1 MSIDGQT
8 LAVAVDLGGTSL
20 SCGLVD
26 RAGGL
31 LAQRQQASPAAA
43 NSDQLVAGIAAAV
56 SALLADT
63 GLSPRRLAGLGIGA
77 PGLVDA
83 PAGTLRRA
91 TNLPGCRDVP
101 LAARLTARFG
111 CPVQVRHDVDLA
123 TLAEWRL
130 GAGRGCRHLACICIG
145 TGIGLGLVL
154 NGALYTGA
162 AAGAGNLGHLILS
175 EYAAAEVCRGPGY
188 LESQAAGP
196 AIAAA
201 GGGRDDGDARPVFAA
216 AAAGEPAAA
225 RAVARAAHLLGLA
238 AANLANLLDPERIVV
253 GGGVAQA
260 GEALLTPLIAT
271 ARHHVCAFLAER
283 LTIVPAQLGAR
294 AGLIGAGLTVWDPPC

>member
-1 MSIDGQT
+1 MGIDGET
-8 LAVAVDLGGTSL
+8 LAAAVDLGGTSL
-20 SCGLVD
+20 SCGLVN
-26 RAGGL
+26 REGEL

-43 NSDQLVAGIAAAV
+43 DGDQLVAGIAAAV
-56 SALLADT
+56 SALLADA
-63 GLSPRRLAGLGIGA
+63 GLPAGRLAGLGVGA

-83 PAGTLRRA
+83 ATGTLLQA
-91 TNLPGCRDVP
+91 TNLPGCRQVP
-101 LAARLTARFG
+101 LAARLGACFG

-130 GAGRGCRHLACICIG
+130 GAGRGCRHLACVCVG

-162 AAGAGNLGHLILS
+162 AAGAGNLGHLILA
-175 EYAAAEVCRGPGY
+175 EDAAAEVCRGPGY

-201 GGGRDDGDARPVFAA
+201 GGQGDSDARPVFAA
-216 AAAGEPAAA
+216 AAAGEPTAA

-238 AANLANLLDPERIVV
+238 VANLANLLDPERIVV

-260 GEALLTPLIAT
+260 GQVLLAPLVAT

-294 AGLIGAGLTVWDPPC
+294 AGLIGAGLTVWEPPR